1 MNTNELISYVQKIY
15 EIEKNIYMQNHFLNE
30 LQNKRS
36 RLMSWIP
43 ERPIMEHPI
52 NDERASQLFRDSD
65 LGSDSKGVI
74 WGFLSG
80 ILAWVLTVKIKG
92 GFWSI
97 ILGFFIGYIVFCLI
111 ANLITGIISIKEKI
125 IFNEGLK
132 NLNDD
137 IEKNN
142 AEDKKEVERRINSL
156 DTQISECSKNLN
168 NTQNILNKFYS
179 KDIIFEK
186 YRNIYA
192 ISSICEYLK
201 SGRCDSLT
209 GTNGAYNL
217 YEAELRQGIIINK
230 LDEIISRLDRIE
242 QNQYLLYEAINE
254 TNRSVNQLMK
264 TTNAAI
270 LELQN
275 LKDNVEI
282 CAYNSS
288 IIAQNE
294 RFQSALMTYAT
305 INQIENTNYI

>member
-179 KDIIFEK
+179 KDIIF
-186 YRNIYA
+186 
-192 ISSICEYLK
+192 
-201 SGRCDSLT
+201 
-209 GTNGAYNL
+209 
-217 YEAELRQGIIINK
+217 
-230 LDEIISRLDRIE
+230 
-242 QNQYLLYEAINE
+242 
-254 TNRSVNQLMK
+254 
-264 TTNAAI
+264 
-270 LELQN
+270 
-275 LKDNVEI
+275 
-282 CAYNSS
+282 
-288 IIAQNE
+288 
-294 RFQSALMTYAT
+294 
-305 INQIENTNYI
+305 